1 MVRSRCGRLVMRDYC
16 PKPHSNLRG
25 CFGGIVTSQV
35 DLSTGEVV
43 MAGYASGQMEVRLAE
58 WVARLHPDVDHVEIV
73 ELVPIPGGFS
83 RETFR
88 FDAVLHRSDAREH
101 VPLILRKDPPA
112 SVAILHTSRAVEHD
126 LIEAVRVHTNVPV
139 TQSLGC
145 EMDPCVFGEPAMILR
160 RAHGNSSTSEL
171 FHGGPAADQVDDV
184 VRHLCEVLVELHLT
198 DVSKLNVG
206 GALADPRGV
215 GIDVSS
221 WDAYMDSTFEYY
233 IRSYRSIDFDPTMM
247 VVLDAS
253 LTLRRLKPRPL
264 PLSLVHGDFNP
275 ANFLFEDGRV
285 TALIDWENS
294 RIGDPREDLGW
305 MMTMDLL
312 SNTEIMAHPVD
323 EGGFLAYYNKLTGY
337 GVTPEEIGYF
347 TLFGTTNIAVPVQAA
362 IKRRLEGE
370 NREMLHLY
378 LTQSSLP
385 ALPGLAQL
393 MNYPGVPA

>member
-1 MVRSRCGRLVMRDYC
+1 
-16 PKPHSNLRG
+16 
-25 CFGGIVTSQV
+25 
-35 DLSTGEVV
+35 
-43 MAGYASGQMEVRLAE
+43 MAGFASGQMEIRLAE

-73 ELVPIPGGFS
+73 ELTPIPGGFS
-83 RETFR
+83 RETYR
-88 FDAVLHRSDAREH
+88 FDAVLHRAGTCEQ

-112 SVAILHTSRAVEHD
+112 SVAILQTSRAVEHD
-126 LIEAVRVHTNVPV
+126 LIEAVRNHTNVPV

-145 EMDPCVFGEPAMILR
+145 EMDPTVFGEPAMVIR
-160 RAHGNSSTSEL
+160 RAHGSSSTSDL
-171 FHGGPAADQVDDV
+171 FHDGPAAHQVDDV
-184 VRHLCEVLVELHLT
+184 VRHLCEALVELHQT
-198 DVSKLNVG
+198 AISKLNVG
-206 GALADPRGV
+206 GAMADPRGV

-233 IRSYRSIDFDPTMM
+233 IGSYRSIDFDPTMM
-247 VVLDAS
+247 VILDAS

-275 ANFLFEDGRV
+275 ANFLFEDGKV

-305 MMTMDLL
+305 MMTMDIL
-312 SNTEIMAHPVD
+312 SNTQIMSHPTD

-337 GVTPEEIGYF
+337 DVTPEEIAYF

-362 IKRRLEGE
+362 IKRRLEGD
-370 NREMLHLY
+370 NRETLHLY
-378 LTQSSLP
+378 LTQSSRP